1 MLCKLITLLVV
12 ITGAASEGPEDWQ
25 YLIHTDPEKAIT
37 GLSELPELEEDAEL
51 LFLLGSAHNNLWQY
65 ERAAGRLERAV
76 ELEPGHL
83 PARVQL
89 GRTYRSLGRIND
101 AHQAFNEVIE
111 REPEHYEAIVFLA
124 DLSLQLS
131 RLKKAGS
138 LYDRLIQQ
146 DEGNSR
152 YHQKRAEVY
161 QAKDSLAQA
170 VESYETAHMLNPSGL
185 TIMYELARLY
195 YKLGEVGE
203 AFEIINLAVDTY
215 DESPRLWREQGR
227 IQYAMGKRKQAAHSY
242 KQAIELGHDHA
253 ATWRN
258 KGMAYLFSDQLE
270 RALQALDTSLSMD
283 NEDPQ
288 TAFYLAMA
296 LFDLEH
302 YEAARAHFE
311 HALDLQYDQLL
322 LETQTQIAVVL
333 TDLNLMDSAI
343 SIYQRTIDMW
353 PDEHELVF
361 HLARVYDEYYEDKS
375 VPLSYYQDF
384 LDSESGLTQ
393 MESYAE
399 QRIRMLRREIH
410 MEDGRADDS

>member
-1 MLCKLITLLVV
+1 MLSKLILFL
-12 ITGAASEGPEDWQ
+12 IFAPGAVSEAQEDWQ
-25 YLIHTDPEKAIT
+25 YLIQTDPEQAIV
-37 GLSELPELEEDAEL
+37 GLSELPELEQDAEL

-76 ELEPGHL
+76 ELEPGYL
-83 PARVQL
+83 PAWVQL

-101 AHQAFNEVIE
+101 AHQAFTEVIE
-111 REPEHYEAIVFLA
+111 REPDHYEATVFLA

-131 RLKKAGS
+131 RLEEAGS
-138 LYDRLIQQ
+138 LYDRLIQE

-185 TIMYELARLY
+185 SIMYELARLY
-195 YKLGEVGE
+195 YEIGEVGK
-203 AFEIINLAVDTY
+203 AFEIIDLAVDTY
-215 DESPRLWREQGR
+215 DESPRLWREHGR
-227 IQYAMGKRKQAAHSY
+227 ILYAIGKRKQAAHSY
-242 KQAIELGHDHA
+242 KQAIDLGHDHA

-270 RALQALDTSLSMD
+270 PGLHALDTSLSMD
-283 NEDPQ
+283 DEDPQ

-296 LFDLEH
+296 LFDMER

-311 HALDLQYDQLL
+311 HALDLQYDHLL
-322 LETQTQIAVVL
+322 LETQTQMAVL
-333 TDLNLMDSAI
+333 FTDLNLMDSAI
-343 SIYQRTIDMW
+343 SMYRRSIDMW

-361 HLARVYDEYYEDKS
+361 HLARVYDEYYDDKS

-384 LDSESGLTQ
+384 LDLETGLTQ

-410 MEDGRADDS
+410 MQEGRADDS